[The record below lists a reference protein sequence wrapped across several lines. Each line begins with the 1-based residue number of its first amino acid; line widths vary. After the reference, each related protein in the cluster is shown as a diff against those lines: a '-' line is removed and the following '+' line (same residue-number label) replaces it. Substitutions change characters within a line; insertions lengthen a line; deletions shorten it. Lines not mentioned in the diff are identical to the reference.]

1 MSIEELLR
9 NSVLQYVADESDR
22 QAYSVYLGYK
32 DRCTML
38 SFEEAKKTVEMS
50 CLNRLR
56 SRFDHSREWSFSSI
70 QKEAIL

>member
-38 SFEEAKKTVEMS
+38 SFEEAKK
-50 CLNRLR
+50 L
-56 SRFDHSREWSFSSI
+56 WI
-70 QKEAIL
+70 